1 MTPPRVVVTPSAT
14 HLATSP
20 DVALC
25 GARLTEVVRTVAMT
39 AGLDLGCGPFDCSEY
54 VRLWRAWRAGK

>member
-14 HLATSP
+14 HLAAAP

-25 GARLTEVVRTVAMT
+25 GTPLAQVVRTVAMT
-39 AGLDLGCGPFDCSEY
+39 AGLDLGQGPFDCSEC
-54 VRLWRAWRAGK
+54 VRLWRAKK